1 MARRL
6 WEGREV
12 FITIYII
19 IGAILRRGDRMAIGH
34 KALARAGKVLVTR
47 KHRMIEGGRGG

>member
-19 IGAILRRGDRMAIGH
+19 IGVVGSRWGVVPIAN
-34 KALARAGKVLVTR
+34 KAFARWGKVLVTR
-47 KHRMIEGGRGG
+47 KHKMMKGDGG